1 MPTNNTTGCCDVDG
15 RRRCVAARSAAFAAT
30 EFRSDKPRQRPN
42 RPANQRWMLLRF
54 TLGAAA
60 FVAAL
65 LGLSSLPGAA
75 AEADAPRRAA
85 EPSAAAKV
93 VIVTGEDYPGHK
105 WRETTPVLAR
115 ALRADERLTIDVV
128 ESPMFPAEGDLGAYR
143 VVVLHMKNY
152 DPTKPGPEGGKRL
165 AQFVRGGGGLVLVHF
180 ACGAFQEWPEFVEL
194 AGRVWNPKLRGHD
207 PHGRFRVEIVDRK
220 HPITA
225 GMADFETTD
234 ELYTCLDGKTPITVL
249 ASARSKVDD
258 RDYPIAFVLEYGK
271 GRVFHCVLGHDV
283 QSLQPEA
290 VQTLFRRGTAW
301 TAHLEL
307 EPIGRADESRQPDLG
322 PTDAGN

>member
-1 MPTNNTTGCCDVDG
+1 MRISETNGHCRSG
-15 RRRCVAARSAAFAAT
+15 RRGRFSGLRPTMAIASSWRFVAPSRLHIPFALYAAAFAA
-30 EFRSDKPRQRPN
+30 
-42 RPANQRWMLLRF
+42 
-54 TLGAAA
+54 
-60 FVAAL
+60 AL
-65 LGLSSLPGAA
+65 LAINA
-75 AEADAPRRAA
+75 I
-85 EPSAAAKV
+85 PSAAAEGDGSRGDGGPAPAVNV

-105 WRETTPVLAR
+105 WRETAPVLAR
-115 ALRADERLTIDVV
+115 ALRADERLKIDVV
-128 ESPMFPAEGDLGAYR
+128 ESPMFLAEGDLGAYR

-152 DPTKPGPEGGKRL
+152 DPNKPGPEGGKRL
-165 AQFVRGGGGLVLVHF
+165 AQFVRSGGGLVLVHF
-180 ACGAFQEWPEFVEL
+180 ACGALQEWPEFVEL

-225 GMADFETTD
+225 GMGDFETID

-283 QSLQPEA
+283 RAFEPEA

-301 TAHLEL
+301 TAGLEVK
-307 EPIGRADESRQPDLG
+307 PIGRAD
-322 PTDAGN
+322 

>member
-1 MPTNNTTGCCDVDG
+1 MRINELVG
-15 RRRCVAARSAAFAAT
+15 RCGIKGRTHS
-30 EFRSDKPRQRPN
+30 SGN
-42 RPANQRWMLLRF
+42 RPAPPAANCRWGSPVCRAARLPLRAPFIVAAAAIIAVLLGMSVPPC
-54 TLGAAA
+54 GAAE
-60 FVAAL
+60 
-65 LGLSSLPGAA
+65 G
-75 AEADAPRRAA
+75 DAPRHAGEPAA
-85 EPSAAAKV
+85 AKAAAKV

-105 WRETTPVLAR
+105 WRETAPVLAR
-115 ALRADERLTIDVV
+115 ALRADERLNVEVV
-128 ESPMFPAEGDLGAYR
+128 ESPMFLAEGDLDAYR

-152 DPTKPGPEGGKRL
+152 DPNKPGPEGGKRL

-180 ACGAFQEWPEFVEL
+180 ACGALQEWPEFVEL

-225 GMADFETTD
+225 DMADFETTD

-249 ASARSKVDD
+249 ASARSKVDE
-258 RDYPIAFVLEYGK
+258 RDYPIAFVLDYGK

-283 QSLQPEA
+283 RAFEPEA

-301 TAHLEL
+301 TADLEL
-307 EPIGRADESRQPDLG
+307 KPIGRAD
-322 PTDAGN
+322 